1 MKITHFSSN
10 YNGLSELFGLPAVG
24 KTTFLETTKQYFNIN
39 DKNNKHP
46 IKRHIFKILSFFYV
60 LFFEFIFFKD
70 AARFVVQSK
79 LSFGDC
85 LRLFLNLLRVKRES
99 LKYSGQNMMSD
110 QGFLQA
116 VWSVSVFSSLDKDE
130 MANVLLDF
138 MKNNQ
143 NTFPRQVVALEENFN
158 VILEHELK
166 RYGKLGNY
174 YANQSRQ
181 ERAEYFQSIIIDT
194 VRKYYTLVSEK
205 ERII

>member
-39 DKNNKHP
+39 DSNNKKA
-46 IKRHIFKILSFFYV
+46 IKRHILKILSFFYV
-60 LFFEFIFFKD
+60 LCFEFVFFKD
-70 AARFVVQSK
+70 AARFVAQSK
-79 LSFGDC
+79 LILRDR

-116 VWSVSVFSSLDKDE
+116 VWSVSVFSSLEKDE

-143 NTFPRQVVALEENFN
+143 NTFPKQVVVLEEGFS

-174 YANQSRQ
+174 YANKSRQ
-181 ERAEYFQSIIIDT
+181 ERAKYFQSVITDI
-194 VRKYYTLVSEK
+194 VRKYYTLGK
-205 ERII
+205 